1 MTKNDRSLLTQMIK
15 RGKFN
20 WDIYELL
27 VQQNAIV
34 SKSIIKKMG
43 NKWVCHPDNFVKK
56 LDVPLP
62 ILSQSKVLGKRK

>member
-1 MTKNDRSLLTQMIK
+1 MTKNDKSLLTQMIE

-27 VQQNAIV
+27 VQQNA
-34 SKSIIKKMG
+34 KNAKAIIKKMG

-62 ILSQSKVLGKRK
+62 ILSQSKVLGSKK

>member
-1 MTKNDRSLLTQMIK
+1 MTKNDRSLLTQMIE

-20 WDIYELL
+20 WEIYELL
-27 VQQNAIV
+27 VEQNAKN
-34 SKSIIKKMG
+34 SKALIKKMG

-62 ILSQSKVLGKRK
+62 ILSQSKVLGRR